1 MGKTR
6 EEAINLY
13 NDVDKIYCE
22 HAKRK
27 DDDYA
32 SYQLLE
38 TYKAYIRKAV
48 KRGRH
53 KERKRWMKVFEQLK
67 FDAEM
72 DKQRKSFD
80 AEKVRELIDEIKLHS
95 RLEGAKCESGTKQ
108 GAQDE
113 YWYVERLTTTL
124 LTALGID
131 G

>member
-67 FDAEM
+67 FDAKM

-80 AEKVRELIDEIKLHS
+80 AEKVKEMIGTIWVKRFLQGWSARADNRESEIMYGDKSDEVFKDLYA
-95 RLEGAKCESGTKQ
+95 E
-108 GAQDE
+108 
-113 YWYVERLTTTL
+113 
-124 LTALGID
+124 LGIE
-131 G
+131 

>member
-1 MGKTR
+1 MTYFMGKKNNHIATK
-6 EEAINLY
+6 LY
-13 NDVDKIYCE
+13 EKLCAGDAGIYDICLALYE
-22 HAKRK
+22 
-27 DDDYA
+27 
-32 SYQLLE
+32 
-38 TYKAYIRKAV
+38 AV